1 MTLVNLVHLNL
12 NITHSKWA
20 VLSPGLF
27 AGTFAGLV
35 FIWRCAILVDSLDTH
50 IDSVSSNR
58 WHRVL
63 SSNGLCVQIGV
74 AKLIVEFGLAVPQHC
89 S

>member
-1 MTLVNLVHLNL
+1 MNAMTVVNLVCLNS

-35 FIWRCAILVDSLDTH
+35 FIWRCAILVDSLDTLENCER
-50 IDSVSSNR
+50 SNC
-58 WHRVL
+58 WHRAFSSDSLCEPIL
-63 SSNGLCVQIGV
+63 SRQT
-74 AKLIVEFGLAVPQHC
+74 HR
-89 S
+89 